1 MPIDYSKY
9 PPNWL
14 SEIRPR
20 IMARAGNRC
29 EHCGVEHHAIIKRM
43 SKTAYRPPTDE
54 EWESISARASKNSL
68 TKSLKWFGF
77 TRIVL
82 TIAHLDHD
90 SENWDVQDDRLAAL
104 CQSCHF
110 RYDLWRNTAKRRFGM
125 DIFNQPTLF

>member
-14 SEIRPR
+14 REIRPR
-20 IMARAGNRC
+20 IMARANNRC
-29 EHCGVEHHAIIKRM
+29 EKCGVEHRAIIKRE
-43 SKTAYRPPTDE
+43 SKTAYRLPTDE
-54 EWESISARASKNSL
+54 EWESITARADKISL
-68 TKSLKWFGF
+68 TKALKWFGF

-90 SENWDVQDDRLAAL
+90 SENWDVRDDRLAAL

-110 RYDLWRNTAKRRFGM
+110 SHDLWRHAAKRRYGM
-125 DIFNQPTLF
+125 AVFKLPTLF